1 MLPEGAEFIDNPIG
15 TACGF
20 AINIG
25 SARFFFTPGVPREMR
40 KMIDEQVIPRLLEM
54 SGLKVVN
61 RLKRFHSFGIG
72 ESRADQLLSDV
83 EALAVDD
90 SLKLGF
96 QAHYPQL
103 ETKLSAQAATNE
115 DLDVKLAPAIELVR
129 ERLGTFIVAEDDQTL
144 EQVVIDS
151 LTCQNATLATAEM
164 FTSGAIA
171 TRLNPKPGSKDPI
184 IQNVVARNLGHL
196 CRVVGMPVDEGDDI
210 LNLDLAKTI
219 SANLKKE
226 SGSTY
231 ALSVLIDIDKGSDKI
246 ELGGNIYIGISG
258 PDKTVGR
265 HARMLGGHDWIRL
278 GAIELSLDV
287 LRRHLNSLPIDE
299 LIDFEKR

>member
-1 MLPEGAEFIDNPIG
+1 M
-15 TACGF
+15 
-20 AINIG
+20 
-25 SARFFFTPGVPREMR
+25 
-40 KMIDEQVIPRLLEM
+40 K
-54 SGLKVVN
+54 
-61 RLKRFHSFGIG
+61 
-72 ESRADQLLSDV
+72 
-83 EALAVDD
+83 
-90 SLKLGF
+90 
-96 QAHYPQL
+96 AHYPQL

-115 DLDVKLAPAIELVR
+115 DLDVKLAPAIEMVR

-144 EQVVIDS
+144 EQVVIGS

-171 TRLNPKPGSKDPI
+171 TRLNPKPGSQDPI

-231 ALSVLIDIDKGSDKI
+231 ALSVLIDLDKGSDKI

-258 PDKTVGR
+258 PDNTVGR

-287 LRRHLNSLPIDE
+287 LRRHLNSLRIDE